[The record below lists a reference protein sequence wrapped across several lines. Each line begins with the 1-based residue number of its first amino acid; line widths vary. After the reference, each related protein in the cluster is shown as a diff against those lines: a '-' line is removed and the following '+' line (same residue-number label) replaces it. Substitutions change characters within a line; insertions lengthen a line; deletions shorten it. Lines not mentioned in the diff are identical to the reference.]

1 MTNLSTNFP
10 FSQTLLL
17 ISELSKQMHF
27 NLGQRHSKKEES
39 VLHAYLPYIAQP
51 KGWCM
56 GAGLE
61 NLLMVFLRAC
71 HWRSYNR
78 FLACRRMNIIS
89 LSS

>member
-39 VLHAYLPYIAQP
+39 VLHAYLP
-51 KGWCM
+51 
-56 GAGLE
+56 
-61 NLLMVFLRAC
+61 
-71 HWRSYNR
+71 
-78 FLACRRMNIIS
+78 
-89 LSS
+89 

>member
-1 MTNLSTNFP
+1 MVQKIQPWGVIWIQSFVTQAGHLSENKIT
-10 FSQTLLL
+10 TY
-17 ISELSKQMHF
+17 LSCMKIF
-27 NLGQRHSKKEES
+27 
-39 VLHAYLPYIAQP
+39 HAKAHQP
-51 KGWCM
+51 KGCM